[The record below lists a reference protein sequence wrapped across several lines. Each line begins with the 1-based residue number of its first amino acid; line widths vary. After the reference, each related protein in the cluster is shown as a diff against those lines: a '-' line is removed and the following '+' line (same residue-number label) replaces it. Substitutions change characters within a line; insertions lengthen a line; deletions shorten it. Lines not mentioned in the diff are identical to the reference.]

1 MREKILTAFICL
13 IGILAILYGMIN
25 KNNVIFIIG
34 VLLVVA
40 GYLLIRRK
48 LKESIREKRGKN
60 PP

>member
-1 MREKILTAFICL
+1 MREKILTAIICL
-13 IGILAILYGMIN
+13 IGILGIFYGMTN

-34 VLLVVA
+34 VLFVIA

-48 LKESIREKRGKN
+48 LKESIREKWGKN

>member
-1 MREKILTAFICL
+1 MREKILTAIICL
-13 IGILAILYGMIN
+13 IGILGILYGMTN

-34 VLLVVA
+34 VLFVVA

-48 LKESIREKRGKN
+48 LKESIRKKRGKN

>member
-13 IGILAILYGMIN
+13 IGILAILYGMTN

-34 VLLVVA
+34 VLFVVA

>member
-1 MREKILTAFICL
+1 MREKILTAIICL
-13 IGILAILYGMIN
+13 IGILGILYGMTN

-34 VLLVVA
+34 VLFVVA

>member
-1 MREKILTAFICL
+1 MREKILTAIICL
-13 IGILAILYGMIN
+13 IGILGILYGMTN

-34 VLLVVA
+34 VLFVVA

-48 LKESIREKRGKN
+48 LKESIRGKRGKN

>member
-1 MREKILTAFICL
+1 MREKILTAIICL
-13 IGILAILYGMIN
+13 IGILAILNGMIN

-34 VLLVVA
+34 VLFVFA

-48 LKESIREKRGKN
+48 LKESIRGKRGKN

>member
-1 MREKILTAFICL
+1 MREKILTAVICL
-13 IGILAILYGMIN
+13 IGIIGIFYGMTN
-25 KNNVIFIIG
+25 KNNGIFIIG
-34 VLLVVA
+34 VLFVVA

>member
-1 MREKILTAFICL
+1 MREKILTAIICL
-13 IGILAILYGMIN
+13 IGILAIFYGMIN

-34 VLLVVA
+34 VLFVVA

-48 LKESIREKRGKN
+48 LKESIRGKRSKN